1 MRLIACVIFALALIS
16 CKNSSSGSGGSSQEG
31 APAVS
36 APQPCGSSIVSGS
49 WHGAIMGQP
58 DTMTFNADCSG
69 TASYCQATFT
79 YPAVTASSGQ
89 VLVTNTST
97 NGAVGCL
104 PLGLTK
110 CAYQVEGSS
119 MSIFCGGSTF
129 VYTK

>member
-1 MRLIACVIFALALIS
+1 MRLLIGVMLALSLIS
-16 CKNSSSGSGGSSQEG
+16 CKNSSGGSGGSSSEG
-31 APAVS
+31 AANNA
-36 APQPCGSSIVSGS
+36 APQPCGSSIVLGS
-49 WHGAIMGQP
+49 WNGSIMGKP

-69 TASYCQATFT
+69 TASYCQSTFN
-79 YPAVTASSGQ
+79 YPSVTASSGQ

-119 MSIFCGGSTF
+119 LTIFCGGSPF
-129 VYTK
+129 VYTR